1 MMHDHIDNLKQIA
14 GESNAFDHQD
24 DIHPFLEDWR
34 GQVKGT
40 TPLILFPLD
49 TKHVQRIVQYCNEN
63 DIKIVSQGG
72 NTSLCGAN
80 VPHSSEQNIEIVVN
94 TSKMNKVIEVDPF
107 NRSMIVESG
116 CILQNIQN
124 TAQDHDL
131 LFPLSLSA
139 EGSCQIGGNISTN
152 AGGVNVLKYGMAR
165 DQVMG
170 IEVVLPDGSIFS
182 DLKSLRKDNTGYD
195 LKHLFLG
202 SEGTLGIITAAVLK
216 LFPKPRGIYA
226 AYCAVSSVSAAIELL
241 NRARTESGDCVETF
255 ELISRLVMDL
265 VLKHIP
271 NSQDPLN
278 QRYQHYVLLE
288 LVSTAED
295 NRELYS
301 RFETILGKA
310 MEDGLILDAA
320 LAQSEVQR
328 QAFWSLRENATESQK
343 IEGASIKHD
352 ISVPISVI
360 PEFYETAWN
369 AVLEVEP
376 EARLIAFGH
385 AGDGNLHFNVAEPEL
400 GKTEDFIDN
409 WGEIN
414 EAVHRTVH
422 KYGGSIS
429 AEHGI
434 GMVKKQSLKKHK
446 SKNQIEF
453 MKKIKRCVP
462 GLY

>member
-94 TSKMNKVIEVDPF
+94 TSKMNRVIEVDPF

-195 LKHLFLG
+195 LKQLFIG
-202 SEGTLGIITAAVLK
+202 AEGTLGVITKVSLK
-216 LFPKPRGIYA
+216 LA
-226 AYCAVSSVSAAIELL
+226 SS
-241 NRARTESGDCVETF
+241 
-255 ELISRLVMDL
+255 
-265 VLKHIP
+265 P
-271 NSQDPLN
+271 
-278 QRYQHYVLLE
+278 
-288 LVSTAED
+288 
-295 NRELYS
+295 
-301 RFETILGKA
+301 
-310 MEDGLILDAA
+310 
-320 LAQSEVQR
+320 
-328 QAFWSLRENATESQK
+328 
-343 IEGASIKHD
+343 
-352 ISVPISVI
+352 
-360 PEFYETAWN
+360 
-369 AVLEVEP
+369 
-376 EARLIAFGH
+376 
-385 AGDGNLHFNVAEPEL
+385 
-400 GKTEDFIDN
+400 
-409 WGEIN
+409 IN
-414 EAVHRTVH
+414 EITSMVSLNNIGDVIEFSETEYTGTFKTGKFNGLGTKDFYYKEGDDILSFTYTGRFLNGLVNGHFEEVKSGPYGDFWRFVGEFKDIDYEEEWYDDLNMTSADPEIIIPGFVGFVH
-422 KYGGSIS
+422 YGGQFVP
-429 AEHGI
+429 AEVVTKNKG
-434 GMVKKQSLKKHK
+434 KKTCFENFHCQ
-446 SKNQIEF
+446 
-453 MKKIKRCVP
+453 
-462 GLY
+462 